1 MPILLVLL
9 IGVLVYNSGT
19 LTPRRRPGAA
29 GPQPA
34 GTARVAAAGVQIPWQ
49 SPPEFTAAIQDP
61 MARKLAT
68 LSSRRILTRDELVVT
83 GIATDGQTPRALI
96 GTEIVEQ
103 GQTIMGATVTRITP
117 DSVEF
122 EMDGK
127 TWTQK
132 VRDTEVR
139 E

>member
-1 MPILLVLL
+1 
-9 IGVLVYNSGT
+9 
-19 LTPRRRPGAA
+19 
-29 GPQPA
+29 
-34 GTARVAAAGVQIPWQ
+34 
-49 SPPEFTAAIQDP
+49 
-61 MARKLAT
+61 MARKLAS
-68 LSSRRILTRDELVVT
+68 LSSRRIMSREELVVT
-83 GIATDGQTPRALI
+83 GIVTTEQTPRALI

-103 GQTIMGATVTRITP
+103 GQTIMGATVIKINP

-127 TWTQK
+127 KWTQK

>member
-1 MPILLVLL
+1 
-9 IGVLVYNSGT
+9 
-19 LTPRRRPGAA
+19 
-29 GPQPA
+29 
-34 GTARVAAAGVQIPWQ
+34 
-49 SPPEFTAAIQDP
+49 
-61 MARKLAT
+61 MARKLGS
-68 LSSRRILTRDELVVT
+68 LSSRRIMSREELVVT
-83 GIATDGQTPRALI
+83 GIVTTEQTPRALI

-103 GQTIMGATVTRITP
+103 GQTIMGATVIRITP

-127 TWTQK
+127 KWTQK

>member
-1 MPILLVLL
+1 
-9 IGVLVYNSGT
+9 
-19 LTPRRRPGAA
+19 
-29 GPQPA
+29 
-34 GTARVAAAGVQIPWQ
+34 
-49 SPPEFTAAIQDP
+49 
-61 MARKLAT
+61 MARKLAS
-68 LSSRRILTRDELVVT
+68 LSSRRIMSREELVVT
-83 GIATDGQTPRALI
+83 GIVTTEQTPRALI

-103 GQTIMGATVTRITP
+103 GQTIMGATVIRITP

-127 TWTQK
+127 RWTQK